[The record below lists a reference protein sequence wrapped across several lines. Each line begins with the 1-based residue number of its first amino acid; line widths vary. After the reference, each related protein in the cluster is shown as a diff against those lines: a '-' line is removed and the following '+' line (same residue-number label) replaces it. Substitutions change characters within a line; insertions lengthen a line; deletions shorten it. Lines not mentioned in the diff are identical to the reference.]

1 MRATTLVKFDA
12 THQMKYNPPL
22 NCRKHFIFNAVCP
35 VLISSIF
42 SKVPH
47 IAKSPDFPKKIRTL
61 VKQECSRMNTP
72 PKLRFRLQMPFLYH
86 PAGYVPVHFENNRV
100 QLLQWLLPLYSMRK
114 QSVYDSDWN
123 FSYHP
128 EPEESGHVM
137 VTDFALEISLSSH
150 WIN

>member
-1 MRATTLVKFDA
+1 
-12 THQMKYNPPL
+12 
-22 NCRKHFIFNAVCP
+22 
-35 VLISSIF
+35 
-42 SKVPH
+42 
-47 IAKSPDFPKKIRTL
+47 
-61 VKQECSRMNTP
+61 MNTP

-86 PAGYVPVHFENNRV
+86 PAEYVPVHFENNRV

-128 EPEESGHVM
+128 EPEESGYVM

-150 WIN
+150 EIN